1 MYRSRSKCIFLNIYT
16 LYNIKKSIDISKD
29 VLSKYSNRISLYNG
43 NYKDFNKILEI
54 NSIIIIILNINCI
67 RTAIK
72 SQWNIIRFRLWI
84 SSNI

>member
-1 MYRSRSKCIFLNIYT
+1 MYRSRSKCIFLNFYA

-43 NYKDFNKILEI
+43 NYKDFDKILEI

>member
-1 MYRSRSKCIFLNIYT
+1 MYRSRSKCIFLNIYP

-43 NYKDFNKILEI
+43 NYKDFDKILEI

>member
-1 MYRSRSKCIFLNIYT
+1 MYRSRSKCIFLNIYA
-16 LYNIKKSIDISKD
+16 LYNIIKSIDISKD

-43 NYKDFNKILEI
+43 NYKDFDKILEI

>member
-43 NYKDFNKILEI
+43 NYKDFDKILEI

-72 SQWNIIRFRLWI
+72 SQWNINRFRLWI